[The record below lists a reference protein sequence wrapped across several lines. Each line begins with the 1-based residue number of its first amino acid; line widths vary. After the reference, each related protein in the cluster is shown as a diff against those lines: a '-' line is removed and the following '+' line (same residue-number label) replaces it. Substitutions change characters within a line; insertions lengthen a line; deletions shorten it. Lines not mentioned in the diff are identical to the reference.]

1 MDKFWSTFKLTYKNK
16 VTTKSF
22 QIFTIIVI
30 VLILAAANINKIID
44 LFDHG
49 SDKVGIVTDNKQI
62 YKLIDQQS
70 KQLDDDA
77 QYVKVTEQTA
87 KSEIKKIS

>member
-1 MDKFWSTFKLTYKNK
+1 M
-16 VTTKSF
+16 
-22 QIFTIIVI
+22 
-30 VLILAAANINKIID
+30 ILAAANINKIID

-87 KSEIKKIS
+87 KSEIKR